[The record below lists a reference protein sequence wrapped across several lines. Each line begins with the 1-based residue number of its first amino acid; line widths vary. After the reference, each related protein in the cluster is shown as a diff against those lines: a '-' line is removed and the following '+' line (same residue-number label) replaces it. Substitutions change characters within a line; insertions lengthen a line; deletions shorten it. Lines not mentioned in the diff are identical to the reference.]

1 MEITLNSLCRESR
14 KGWETLCDQIVP
26 CPFLFLELICSRD
39 SDWTR
44 TQPSR
49 KLKLALEGTFYTLAY
64 TFLIE
69 LHGI

>member
-1 MEITLNSLCRESR
+1 MRMGKVIVLLQLSLDKGKKHDKTFSILNL
-14 KGWETLCDQIVP
+14 
-26 CPFLFLELICSRD
+26 CSRD

-44 TQPSR
+44 AQPSR